1 VPLSRVRTCRTL
13 STCLTGAYWTSTG
26 DNGMQAYDIAA
37 VSDIGGGVPN
47 TRTYGPKNEALTVR
61 SVLAV

>member
-1 VPLSRVRTCRTL
+1 LA
-13 STCLTGAYWTSTG
+13 GAYWTSTG
-26 DNGMQAYDIAA
+26 DNGMQAYCIAA

-61 SVLAV
+61 SVRAV